1 MHLTPEEMADI
12 KERTAQILADRIEE
26 KVGDLEQYVVFPMAV
41 ASHLLSLSTKQIPI
55 YLPVT
60 ATAAG
65 KNGVTLAAIRQ
76 HIETRTEQ
84 AKGIAKRK
92 GGAK

>member
-1 MHLTPEEMADI
+1 MNFTTEDLDDI
-12 KERTAQILADRIEE
+12 KQRTAQILADRIEE
-26 KVGDLEQYVVFPMAV
+26 KIGDLEQYVVFPMAV

-60 ATAAG
+60 AIAAG
-65 KNGVTLAAIRQ
+65 KKGVTLAAIRQ
-76 HIETRTEQ
+76 HIDTRTEQ
-84 AKGIAKRK
+84 PKGIAKRK